1 MKIPNKQGHQ
11 QTAFNRSPDADFKEL
26 INLYK
31 KCTSKPCFFFVIDTT
46 LASDNPLRF
55 IKNLIEKIEKIIMVI
70 DGKIRE
76 TGIDI
81 KRKAAHLSA
90 LSSGKLIIWICY
102 RRGNITLWSKKS
114 DRTS

>member
-1 MKIPNKQGHQ
+1 
-11 QTAFNRSPDADFKEL
+11 
-26 INLYK
+26 
-31 KCTSKPCFFFVIDTT
+31 
-46 LASDNPLRF
+46 
-55 IKNLIEKIEKIIMVI
+55 MVI